1 MFPSDVM
8 YAKTYSIVLSSINYS
23 LAPVQMVRRI
33 LKYFSGLIFQPS
45 LFKFSGFNFL
55 SFLELFSSTKAKWHY
70 PYMNI
75 QQIVDFLSVNS
86 VL

>member
-45 LFKFSGFNFL
+45 LFKF
-55 SFLELFSSTKAKWHY
+55 LELFSSTKAKWHY